1 MVTTDFINIY
11 IVVYM
16 GNIYKLAINHSRGMF
31 TLYGYGGRIVIRR
44 EHMTR
49 RQLKDVEIAMKH
61 YVNSKKIIPRNRR
74 PGYGIPFI

>member
-1 MVTTDFINIY
+1 MVSTDFINIY

-16 GNIYKLAINHSRGMF
+16 GNIYKLAINYTRSMF

-44 EHMTR
+44 EHMAKH
-49 RQLKDVEIAMKH
+49 QLRDIEIAMKH
-61 YVNSKKIIPRNRR
+61 YVNSKKAIPRSR